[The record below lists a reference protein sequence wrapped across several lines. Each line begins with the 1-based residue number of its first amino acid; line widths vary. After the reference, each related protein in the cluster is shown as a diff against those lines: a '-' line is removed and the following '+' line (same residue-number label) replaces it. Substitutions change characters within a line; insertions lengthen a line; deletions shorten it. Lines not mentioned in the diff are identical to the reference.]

1 MVVRA
6 AVVLSV
12 GCLMLAGCASN
23 QATQP
28 VTAGAE
34 GSERPLACGPE
45 LEGRAAM
52 HFDLIKQMADQGRD
66 RAALAHLDAL
76 SSIQITVPVE
86 AKLLRAHAHRR
97 LGESDKAR
105 KLYREIADECMPGQ
119 GMRGLALLATQRGD
133 MAEAVARFRKAIDHR
148 PVDARIRNDLGYAYL
163 LQGKLDQAREELET
177 ARELGGGE
185 KAVSNLI
192 VLLLHQGDYDKAR
205 SIASEF
211 GIDEQKW
218 RSLGREARQ
227 IQPARGSESG

>member
-1 MVVRA
+1 M
-6 AVVLSV
+6 AVICCSFF
-12 GCLMLAGCASN
+12 MLAGCASN
-23 QATQP
+23 QVSESIAS
-28 VTAGAE
+28 
-34 GSERPLACGPE
+34 GSERAERPLACGPE

-52 HFDLIKQMADQGRD
+52 HFDLIEQMADQGRD

-105 KLYREIADECMPGQ
+105 DLYIEIAGSCMPGQ
-119 GMRGLALLATQRGD
+119 GMRGLALLAAQRGD
-133 MAEAVARFRKAIDHR
+133 VQEAVERFRKAIDHR
-148 PVDARIRNDLGYAYL
+148 PVDARLRNDLGYAYL
-163 LQGKLDQAREELET
+163 LQGRLDKAREELET

-192 VLLLHQGDYDKAR
+192 VLLLHQGEYDKAR
-205 SIASEF
+205 SIASES

-218 RSLGREARQ
+218 RSLGREAQQ
-227 IQPARGSESG
+227 IQAAESGESG